1 MQDLIIIGGGPAAM
15 AAAVYGARKKLDQIL
30 IAPEF
35 GGQQV
40 WATEVENYLG
50 FRLISGY
57 DLARKFEEHVRDFG
71 VPMVVDRVV
80 SLSKEG
86 NVFTVK
92 TEGGEEYQSHAVIVA
107 SGRSALNLGVPGEE
121 EFKGKGVAYC
131 ATCDAPLFA
140 GEDVAVAGGGNA
152 GLYAV
157 IQLAKIAGKVYLLE
171 AASFLRGDQ
180 ELQDK
185 IKKTPNVQI
194 FLRTRVTQVKG
205 DKFVKSIG
213 MENLETGEQSEIP
226 VTGIFVEI
234 GSRPNTAFLPP
245 EVKLTERGEVEVDCL
260 DKTSMPGLYAA
271 GDVSSVPAKQII
283 IAAGE
288 GAKALLSAYEYL
300 VRNFA
305 EGA

>member
-1 MQDLIIIGGGPAAM
+1 MQDVIIIGGGPAAM
-15 AAAVYGARKKLDQIL
+15 TAAIYGARKKLDQIM

-40 WATEVENYLG
+40 WATEIENYLG

-71 VPMVVDRVV
+71 VPMVADRVV
-80 SLSKEG
+80 SLSKADG
-86 NVFTVK
+86 SFKIK
-92 TEGGEEYQSHAVIVA
+92 TEGGEEYQSRAVIIA
-107 SGRSALNLGVPGEE
+107 SGRSSLNLGVPGEE
-121 EFKGKGVAYC
+121 EFKGKGMAYC
-131 ATCDAPLFA
+131 ATCDAPLFS

-157 IQLAKIAGKVYLLE
+157 IQLAKIAGTVYLLE
-171 AASFLRGDQ
+171 AASFLRGDK

-185 IKKTPNVQI
+185 IKNTPNVKI
-194 FLRTRVTQVKG
+194 FLRTRITQIKG
-205 DKFVKSIG
+205 DKFVKSICIQ
-213 MENLETGEQSEIP
+213 NLETGEESGIP
-226 VTGIFVEI
+226 VTGVFVEI
-234 GSRPNTAFLPP
+234 GSRPNTSFLPSD
-245 EVKLTERGEVEVDCL
+245 VKLNDRGEVEVDCL
-260 DKTSMPGLYAA
+260 DRTNVPGLYAA
-271 GDVSSVPAKQII
+271 GDVTSVPAKQII

-305 EGA
+305 EGV

>member
-1 MQDLIIIGGGPAAM
+1 M
-15 AAAVYGARKKLDQIL
+15 

-40 WATEVENYLG
+40 WATEIENYLG

-80 SLSKEG
+80 SVSKEG
-86 NVFTVK
+86 DNFKVK
-92 TEGGEEYQSHAVIVA
+92 TEGGEEYQSHTVIVA

-131 ATCDAPLFA
+131 ATCDAPLFE

-157 IQLAKIAGKVYLLE
+157 IQLAGIAGKVYLLE

-185 IKKTPNVQI
+185 IKNTPNVQT
-194 FLRTRVTQVKG
+194 FLRTRVMQIKG
-205 DKFVKSIG
+205 EKFVKSICIQ
-213 MENLETGEQSEIP
+213 NLETGEETTLP
-226 VTGIFVEI
+226 VTGVFVEI
-234 GSRPNTAFLPP
+234 GSRPNTGFLPP
-245 EVKLTERGEVEVDCL
+245 DVKLTERGEVEVDCL
-260 DKTSMPGLYAA
+260 DKTNMPGLFAA

-305 EGA
+305 EGT